1 MLPLSFTQ
9 TNKMLKRMRHPSIEI
24 TQKSLGVTLVKI
36 ECTYYNSIQL
46 RKRFIS
52 SLVTVT
58 VKMQISSLN
67 ENIFRLFDRQIFSL

>member
-24 TQKSLGVTLVKI
+24 TQKSVGVTLVKI